1 MKNMIKLRGK
11 VEDFWDDEE
20 RLPKEGCTHVIVDS
34 LLLSINRELA
44 KMNQIN
50 QDIIDQLNRL
60 AIRGTDELDVHDRLL
75 SSDIINSVNNYT
87 SDICASIRTH
97 QRYLHIGN
105 VLGVRIHVKSLFSVN
120 SKDSRGSF
128 PTSTDPWN

>member
-1 MKNMIKLRGK
+1 MIKLRGK

-60 AIRGTDELDVHDRLL
+60 AIRGTDELDVH
-75 SSDIINSVNNYT
+75 VK
-87 SDICASIRTH
+87 ICVDPSPP
-97 QRYLHIGN
+97 QRILGIKKFKESLRIGKN
-105 VLGVRIHVKSLFSVN
+105 
-120 SKDSRGSF
+120 
-128 PTSTDPWN
+128 P

>member
-1 MKNMIKLRGK
+1 VEIDNNGEEYSYLVLNNDKMKNMIKLRGK

-60 AIRGTDELDVHDRLL
+60 AIRGTDELDVH
-75 SSDIINSVNNYT
+75 
-87 SDICASIRTH
+87 
-97 QRYLHIGN
+97 
-105 VLGVRIHVKSLFSVN
+105 
-120 SKDSRGSF
+120 
-128 PTSTDPWN
+128 